1 MPVLRA
7 DRRLCLDRSLS
18 RLVEETSEDAAI
30 MVTAKGDEVPADLV
44 KRLDLRVWS
53 DGRVMQGPEPMPDAP
68 PAPEPV
74 AEVAPVEVAPV
85 EGLVS
90 PAGAMPE
97 PKAKKLKRKRT

>member
-53 DGRVMQGPEPMPDAP
+53 DGRVMQGPEPVAEPVVEVV
-68 PAPEPV
+68 APEP
-74 AEVAPVEVAPV
+74 AVEVAPV

-97 PKAKKLKRKRT
+97 PKAEKLKRKRT